1 MSTPQDRIQDDLKT
15 ALKAGE
21 KERLGTLRM
30 LLTEMKNEQIKTGN
44 AIDDDG
50 FVQLVRRGIKQRED
64 ASQQYRDGDR
74 QELADKEDRE
84 AKILAGYLPEQAG
97 EDEIRAA
104 IEELVAK
111 EGLEGPR
118 AIGVI
123 MKAMM
128 AHFGS
133 KADGRTINQIARQVL
148 G

>member
-1 MSTPQDRIQDDLKT
+1 MSTPQERLQTDLKE
-15 ALKAGE
+15 ALKAKA

-30 LLTEMKNEQIKTGN
+30 LLTELKNEQIRTGSEV
-44 AIDDDG
+44 DEDG
-50 FVQLVRRGIKQRED
+50 FVQLVRKGIKQRED
-64 ASQQYRDGDR
+64 AAKQYRDGDR
-74 QELADKEDRE
+74 EELAAKEDRE
-84 AKILAGYLPEQAG
+84 AAILADYMPEQAG

-133 KADGRTINQIARQVL
+133 KADGRTINQIARQIL
-148 G
+148 S